1 MWEWIMGRHVLFSR
15 VQFQKFV
22 PIHFI
27 NLKRKKNSIRS
38 GNSTR
43 NSLSL
48 SAKSIYF
55 VSKLNYRVVRS
66 ADVLTE

>member
-15 VQFQKFV
+15 VQFQNSCLS
-22 PIHFI
+22 ILLI
-27 NLKRKKNSIRS
+27 LKEKKIRLDPE
-38 GNSTR
+38 TAHAI
-43 NSLSL
+43 LSL